1 MPENLVQLINIRL
14 PEWLRP
20 LRLLALPGI
29 LCLPATAWAQLP
41 PRATSPDSVQV
52 LPGVRVE
59 GVRPGRFAVG
69 SRVTALDSVA
79 LARTG
84 ATLAEALAANT
95 TLYLKEYGPGQLAA
109 ITLRGTSAQHTA
121 VLWNGFNVMLPTLGQ
136 NDFALLPLSG
146 VSEVQ
151 VQHGPAGGTY
161 GSGAIGGTVL
171 LSAPAVW
178 GAGPQ
183 ARVQADAGSY
193 GLRTGSAEARFS
205 NQRVAVRT
213 ATSYRRATND
223 FPYEVRE
230 ITGLVRYRQPNAAQ
244 RQWSFAQDAAL
255 RVGTQGEIQ
264 ASVWL
269 TQADRQ
275 IQPAINSAN
284 THARQHDVSRR
295 LLLGYRHVAARQ
307 ESGVRVAWFEDVLD
321 YRNDALESKSR
332 VRTTQ
337 AQADHTLNFGTKA
350 SVRAG
355 LEAQHFSVAP
365 GLYRGAVAENRFA
378 GYALLRYDPRPALRL
393 SLNLRQAV
401 LPGRQVPLTPTL
413 GAEWQA
419 VSSPQQQ
426 LTLKAS
432 TSRSY
437 RAPTLNERYW
447 PQGGNP
453 DLRPE
458 SGYGYEAGLQHS
470 RTLSPALNLK
480 TELTA
485 FQQLVDNWVEWR
497 SDPRTSFVT
506 PTNLRQVRA
515 RGLEASGSLHW
526 QWGRY
531 RLSTQLSYAFT
542 QSEKT
547 RGNPDDLLPTGQ
559 QLAYVPLHTAALT
572 STHDWRRWQLSTALR
587 FTGTRAVY
595 AGPQALPAYALLNA
609 TLGCTVRLQPA
620 YSLAVVG
627 QGFNLTNTTYQAYEA
642 RAMPPAWGSLGV
654 RLQWR

>member
-1 MPENLVQLINIRL
+1 LVQLINIRL
-14 PEWLRP
+14 AARR
-20 LRLLALPGI
+20 RLLPFVLLCWGLARPAL
-29 LCLPATAWAQLP
+29 AQHAP
-41 PRATSPDSVQV
+41 PHALDSVQA
-52 LPGVRVE
+52 LPAVRVQ
-59 GVRPGRFAVG
+59 GIPPGRFAVG
-69 SRVTALDSVA
+69 SRTTALDSAA

-84 ATLAEALAANT
+84 GTLAEALAAHT
-95 TLYLKEYGPGQLAA
+95 TLYLKEYGPGQLAS

-161 GSGAIGGTVL
+161 GTGAIGGTVL
-171 LSAPAVW
+171 LSAPAIW
-178 GAGPQ
+178 GAGAH
-183 ARVQADAGSY
+183 ARAQLDAGSY
-193 GLRTGSAEARFS
+193 GLRAGSAENRFS
-205 NQRVAVRT
+205 NQRVALRT
-213 ATSYRRATND
+213 AISYRTATND

-230 ITGLVRYRQPNAAQ
+230 ISGLVRYRQPNAAQ
-244 RQWSFAQDAAL
+244 RQWSFAQDATL
-255 RVGTQGEIQ
+255 RVGTQGEVQ
-264 ASVWL
+264 AALWL

-284 THARQHDVSRR
+284 NHARQHDASRR
-295 LLLGYRHVAARQ
+295 LLLGYRHVAARH
-307 ESGVRVAWFEDVLD
+307 ESGVRVAWFDDVLD
-321 YRNDALESKSR
+321 YRNDGLESNSR

-337 AQADHTLNFGTKA
+337 AQADHSRNFGTKA
-350 SVRAG
+350 SLRAG
-355 LEAQHFSVAP
+355 VEAQHFAVAP

-378 GYALLRYDPRPALRL
+378 GYALLRYDPRPALHL

-413 GAEWQA
+413 GAEWLA
-419 VSSPQQQ
+419 LSSPQHQ

-447 PQGGNP
+447 PQGGKP

-470 RTLSPALNLK
+470 SQLASALRLK
-480 TELTA
+480 TELTV
-485 FQQLVDNWVEWR
+485 FQQLVDDWVEWR
-497 SDPRTSFVT
+497 SDPRTSFVS
-506 PTNLRQVRA
+506 PSNLRQVRA
-515 RGLEASGSLHW
+515 RGLEASGGLHW
-526 QWGRY
+526 QRGRY
-531 RLSTQLSYAFT
+531 RLSSQLSYAFT

-547 RGNPDDLLPTGQ
+547 RGNPDDLLPTGR
-559 QLAYVPLHTAALT
+559 QLAYVPLHTAAFT
-572 STHDWRRWQLSTALR
+572 STHNWRRWQLTSALR
-587 FTGTRAVY
+587 FTGARTVY
-595 AGPQALPAYALLNA
+595 AGPQALPAYAVLNA
-609 TLGCTVRLQPA
+609 TLGYTVRLNPA
-620 YSLAVVG
+620 YSLTLAG

-654 RLQWR
+654 RLQWH